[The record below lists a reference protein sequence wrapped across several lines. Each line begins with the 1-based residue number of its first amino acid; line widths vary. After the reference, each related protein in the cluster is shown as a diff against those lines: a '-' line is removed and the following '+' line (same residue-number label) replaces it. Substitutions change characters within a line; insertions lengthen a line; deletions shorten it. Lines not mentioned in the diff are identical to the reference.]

1 MNAEDRLLRL
11 AERAAADIP
20 TTARG
25 RKKWWSAEGVAA
37 IELSKALQP
46 RLVAAALRVVS
57 AARALRSTGLA
68 PSAERLEALGG
79 ALDALDV
86 AERDRPV

>member
-1 MNAEDRLLRL
+1 MKAEDRLLEL

-46 RLVAAALRVVS
+46 RLVAAALRVVR
-57 AARALRSTGLA
+57 AARALRSGGVA
-68 PSAERLEALGG
+68 PSAESMNALVR
-79 ALDALDV
+79 ALDALD
-86 AERDRPV
+86 AADADRAL

>member
-1 MNAEDRLLRL
+1 MNAEDRLLEL
-11 AERAAADIP
+11 ADRAAADIP

-57 AARALRSTGLA
+57 AARAVQSGGVA
-68 PSAERLEALGG
+68 PSAETMNVLVRAV
-79 ALDALDV
+79 DAFD
-86 AERDRPV
+86 AADRDRAV

>member
-1 MNAEDRLLRL
+1 MNAEDRLLEL
-11 AERAAADIP
+11 AERAAAEIP

-46 RLVAAALRVVS
+46 RLAAAALRVVR
-57 AARALRSTGLA
+57 AARALRSGGVA
-68 PSAERLEALGG
+68 PSGESMNALAR
-79 ALDALDV
+79 ALDALD
-86 AERDRPV
+86 AADTDRAL

>member
-1 MNAEDRLLRL
+1 MKAEDRLLEL

-46 RLVAAALRVVS
+46 RLVAAALRVIG
-57 AARALRSTGLA
+57 AARAVRSGGVA
-68 PSAERLEALGG
+68 PSAETLAALGG
-79 ALDALDV
+79 ALDALDG
-86 AERDRPV
+86 AERDRAV

>member
-1 MNAEDRLLRL
+1 MNAEDRLLEL
-11 AERAAADIP
+11 ADRAAADIP

-46 RLVAAALRVVS
+46 RLVAAALRVVR
-57 AARALRSTGLA
+57 AARAVQSGGVA
-68 PSAERLEALGG
+68 PNAETMDVLVRAV
-79 ALDALDV
+79 DAFD
-86 AERDRPV
+86 AADRDRAV

>member
-1 MNAEDRLLRL
+1 MNAEDRLLEL

-57 AARALRSTGLA
+57 AARAVQSGGVA
-68 PSAERLEALGG
+68 PSPETMNV
-79 ALDALDV
+79 LDRAVD
-86 AERDRPV
+86 AFDAADRDRAV

>member
-1 MNAEDRLLRL
+1 MNAEDRLLKL
-11 AERAAADIP
+11 AEAAAADIP
-20 TTARG
+20 RTSRG

-46 RLVAAALRVVS
+46 RLVAAALKVVK
-57 AARALRSTGLA
+57 AARAVRGEGVA
-68 PSAERLEALGG
+68 PSAESLAALGA

-86 AERDRPV
+86 AERDRAV

>member
-1 MNAEDRLLRL
+1 MNAEDRLLEL

-46 RLVAAALRVVS
+46 RLIAAALRVVS
-57 AARALRSTGLA
+57 AARAAQSGGGA
-68 PSAERLEALGG
+68 PSAESMNALAR
-79 ALDALDV
+79 ALDAFDA
-86 AERDRPV
+86 AERDRAL

>member
-1 MNAEDRLLRL
+1 MNAEDRLLEL
-11 AERAAADIP
+11 ADRAAADIP

-57 AARALRSTGLA
+57 AARDAQIGGVA
-68 PSAERLEALGG
+68 PSAETMDVLVRAV
-79 ALDALDV
+79 DAFD
-86 AERDRPV
+86 AADRDRAL

>member
-1 MNAEDRLLRL
+1 MNAEDRLLKL
-11 AERAAADIP
+11 AEAAAADIP
-20 TTARG
+20 TTDRG

-46 RLVAAALRVVS
+46 RLVAAALRVVR
-57 AARALRSTGLA
+57 AARAVRSERVAPTAESLA
-68 PSAERLEALGG
+68 ALDA

-86 AERDRPV
+86 AERDRAV

>member
-1 MNAEDRLLRL
+1 MNAEDRLLEL

-20 TTARG
+20 TTTRG

-46 RLVAAALRVVS
+46 RLVTAALRVVR
-57 AARALRSTGLA
+57 AARALRSGGAA
-68 PSAERLEALGG
+68 PSAESMNALAR
-79 ALDALDV
+79 ALDGLDAADTDRAL
-86 AERDRPV
+86 

>member
-1 MNAEDRLLRL
+1 MNAEDRLLEL
-11 AERAAADIP
+11 AEGAAADIP

-46 RLVAAALRVVS
+46 RLVAAALKVVS
-57 AARALRSTGLA
+57 AARALESAGVA
-68 PSAERLEALGG
+68 PSAESLKVLRG
-79 ALDALDV
+79 ALDAFD
-86 AERDRPV
+86 AADKSRAD